1 MNQETPAVEI
11 RGLTK
16 YYKLEW
22 RRGSVIALE
31 NLNLTVNAGEIFGL
45 LGPNGSGKS
54 TTMKLMLG
62 LARPSAGEVKIF
74 GHAAGSMAAR
84 RAVGFLPENPYF
96 PTFLNGREILRY
108 YGRLSGLS
116 GRALEERSKE
126 LIALVRLERGAD
138 RPLRTYSKGMLQ
150 RIGLA
155 QALLHDPQLLLL
167 DEPTAGVDPVGSR
180 EMRDLMLELR
190 DRGKTV
196 IFSSHLLE
204 QVQEVADQVA
214 ILHLGCKMREGSL
227 DDLLSLEGELEVQ
240 AKGGNPELEAELR
253 RLLEKH
259 GAREVR
265 ISRPRL
271 KLEDYF
277 IRTITGQQEG
287 KAGS

>member
-1 MNQETPAVEI
+1 MNQDAPAVEI
-11 RGLTK
+11 RSLTK

-31 NLNLTVNAGEIFGL
+31 NLDLTVRTGDIFGL

-62 LARPSAGEVKIF
+62 LARPSSGEVRIF
-74 GHAAGSMAAR
+74 GHPAGSMAAR
-84 RAVGFLPENPYF
+84 RLVGFLPENPYF
-96 PTFLNGREILRY
+96 PAFLNGREILRY

-116 GRALEERSKE
+116 GKRLEARAEE
-126 LIALVRLERGAD
+126 LIALVRLERSAN

-190 DRGKTV
+190 RRGKTV

-214 ILHLGCKMREGSL
+214 ILHLGQKLREGSL
-227 DDLLSLEGELEVQ
+227 DDLLSLEGELEVL
-240 AKGGNPELEAELR
+240 AKGGAPGLEAEIR
-253 RLLEKH
+253 KLLEAH
-259 GAREVR
+259 GARDIRV
-265 ISRPRL
+265 SRPRL
-271 KLEDYF
+271 KLEEYF
-277 IRTITGQQEG
+277 IRAVAADRSGEP
-287 KAGS
+287 KP